1 MQVFSRCRNTNENSL
16 GNDVTYGDIFHRKD
30 LLFSYFFCTFVSRKP
45 IIITTMKE
53 LKPTDGRMELAQ
65 VYFPDICPRSAW
77 SKLKEYMAD
86 YPELVP
92 LYTMTRRTFL
102 PIELDLIFNSIG
114 RPSSLR

>member
-1 MQVFSRCRNTNENSL
+1 
-16 GNDVTYGDIFHRKD
+16 
-30 LLFSYFFCTFVSRKP
+30 
-45 IIITTMKE
+45 MKE
-53 LKPTDGRMELAQ
+53 LKPTYGRMELAQ

-77 SKLKEYMAD
+77 RKLKEYMAD

-102 PIELDLIFNSIG
+102 PIELDLIFSSIG